1 MYATDSIAL
10 IYAPDDDDT
19 EPKRLAMVFATVP
32 DEHETN
38 NVSPVSTKFQPDIQS
53 LASSA
58 LLSNQSL
65 VASPASISPR
75 LLGQCLNSGVYSI
88 AFYCDGANQL

>member
-1 MYATDSIAL
+1 MLLMMIMIQS
-10 IYAPDDDDT
+10 
-19 EPKRLAMVFATVP
+19 PKVSATVR

-38 NVSPVSTKFQPDIQS
+38 YVSPVSTRFQPDIQS

-65 VASPASISPR
+65 VARGSDIWMDAFEPIIGPAQSHMISKFT
-75 LLGQCLNSGVYSI
+75 VK
-88 AFYCDGANQL
+88 

>member
-1 MYATDSIAL
+1 L
-10 IYAPDDDDT
+10 ILLLYYIDDDNDDNDDNDDT
-19 EPKRLAMVFATVP
+19 EPKRWTIVFATVS

-38 NVSPVSTKFQPDIQS
+38 CVSPVSTRLQPDIQS

-65 VASPASISPR
+65 VAA
-75 LLGQCLNSGVYSI
+75 LYQNVAL
-88 AFYCDGANQL
+88 

>member
-1 MYATDSIAL
+1 MYAIDSIAL
-10 IYAPDDDDT
+10 IYALDDDDDT
-19 EPKRLAMVFATVP
+19 EPKRWAMVSATVP

-38 NVSPVSTKFQPDIQS
+38 YVAPVSIRFQPHIQS

-65 VASPASISPR
+65 VAVHRWLFEYELSES
-75 LLGQCLNSGVYSI
+75 
-88 AFYCDGANQL
+88 